1 MMEYIDIESLNPAE
15 YNPRLLT
22 PEAQE
27 LLQQYAENAGMNAE
41 QLLETYGEEEIY
53 QSITLD
59 RVCGLILEQVV
70 LQPQNEQTAE

>member
-1 MMEYIDIESLNPAE
+1 MQAIKKAEGMED
-15 YNPRLLT
+15 T
-22 PEAQE
+22 DPEAQE